1 MDNYIYIQNK
11 RYNYY
16 DTFYDFKKAVK
27 VGKAQK
33 KKNKSKWFILPV
45 EKGFLFP
52 RKAYRLYL
60 NRVMRLGF

>member
-1 MDNYIYIQNK
+1 M
-11 RYNYY
+11 
-16 DTFYDFKKAVK
+16 FYDFKKAVK

-60 NRVMRLGF
+60 NRVMRLWF